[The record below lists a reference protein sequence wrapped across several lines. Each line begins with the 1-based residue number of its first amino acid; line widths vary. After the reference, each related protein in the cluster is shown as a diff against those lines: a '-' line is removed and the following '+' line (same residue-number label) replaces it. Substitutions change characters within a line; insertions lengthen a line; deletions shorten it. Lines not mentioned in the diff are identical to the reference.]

1 MPIDL
6 SSFGESLQRGLGEIP
21 PVAIALTL
29 LAGPT
34 LLLIGYRL
42 IGVARR
48 MQTSPEIEAE
58 PFWVCQDCRSV
69 NALRHPRCYRCGLA
83 RDAAGELE
91 VIVDQPAGPPASFDV
106 PAGSPFAA
114 IAANPMGL
122 PDRGPGVPVMADP
135 SVPGD
140 AVAVGPGRPA
150 HPVAVPV
157 VAEDGEALLLAD
169 AALGEAAGDQE
180 RGGEA
185 TDDASLARAM
195 ERQT

>member
-1 MPIDL
+1 VPIDL
-6 SSFGESLQRGLGEIP
+6 SAFGESLQRGLGEIP

-42 IGVARR
+42 VGVARR
-48 MQTSPEIEAE
+48 MQSREIAAE
-58 PFWVCQDCRSV
+58 PFWVCHDCRSV
-69 NALRHPRCYRCGLA
+69 NELRHTNCYRCGLA
-83 RDAAGELE
+83 RDATAELE
-91 VIVDQPAGPPASFDV
+91 VIVDQPIGPPASFDV

-135 SVPGD
+135 SVASD

-150 HPVAVPV
+150 DPVAVPV
-157 VAEDGEALLLAD
+157 VAEDGEAD
-169 AALGEAAGDQE
+169 AEVAGGQATDD
-180 RGGEA
+180 RA
-185 TDDASLARAM
+185 TDDASLAPAV
-195 ERQT
+195 ERHT

>member
-6 SSFGESLQRGLGEIP
+6 SSFGESIQRGLGEIP

-48 MQTSPEIEAE
+48 IQTSPEIEAE

-69 NALRHPRCYRCGLA
+69 NELSHANCYRCGLA
-83 RDAAGELE
+83 RDATAELE
-91 VIVDQPAGPPASFDV
+91 VFVEQPAGPPPSFDV

-114 IAANPMGL
+114 IAANPTQR
-122 PDRGPGVPVMADP
+122 PDRSPGVPVMAEP
-135 SVPGD
+135 STAGD
-140 AVAVGPGRPA
+140 AVAVGPGRTA
-150 HPVAVPV
+150 QHVAVPV
-157 VAEDGEALLLAD
+157 VAEDGEALLLAEMPE
-169 AALGEAAGDQE
+169 EAADAVESVLE
-180 RGGEA
+180 RPA
-185 TDDASLARAM
+185 
-195 ERQT
+195 

>member
-21 PVAIALTL
+21 PVAIALAL

-42 IGVARR
+42 IGVARK
-48 MQTSPEIEAE
+48 MQTSPEIVGE

-69 NALRHPRCYRCGLA
+69 NELRHPHCYRCGLA

-91 VIVDQPAGPPASFDV
+91 VIVDQPTGPPARFEV

-114 IAANPMGL
+114 IAAYPMQD
-122 PDRGPGVPVMADP
+122 PRRGPGVPVMADP
-135 SVPGD
+135 HGATD
-140 AVAVGPGRPA
+140 AIAVGPGRPA

-157 VAEDGEALLLAD
+157 VAEDGEALMLAD
-169 AALGEAAGDQE
+169 VPDGEGVGDE
-180 RGGEA
+180 
-185 TDDASLARAM
+185 TPDNASLAS
-195 ERQT
+195 